1 MSTQIVSSVEEFLA
15 AVEAAEQR
23 LAAGEAK
30 ARRAKTLLLQ
40 AEKARDE
47 AAAHKAEAER
57 RLATVEEALKKA
69 HALKALL
76 GDAVISQGEALL
88 QEARQEAQVEV
99 ERLVAE
105 AEAAQAEVAR
115 LTATPEVQAYLGYR
129 EAQEQSQQEAQAQIR
144 GDLEARLW
152 ALRPGAAVGQGED
165 GLKRLAA
172 EAEKAGFSELA
183 AQAQDAAEAAR
194 QVTRARVQAEAALR
208 KRQLTRWAERRVG
221 EARPGDFVFVL
232 EEAGNGPGA
241 AVHLRPVSASSGRL
255 RFQAVAA
262 LGVENP
268 PDEYGDVPSRG
279 RAWRWRNPPAGEI
292 EGLSEAQAEVVA
304 GIVKGKLRSGWSINR
319 ANARLA
325 ARPAVQR
332 MVEDSAAASE
342 TRRAAAQETVAPAVI
357 PLETETAA
365 LLTTPSVGDLE
376 GLSPQAVAR
385 LRQVGLC
392 TRRAVE
398 DTLAAGDD
406 VFLALPGI
414 GSATLAAVRAWLD
427 APTQTET
434 TDGKAEE
441 QAQTAPYADE
451 EPSDVEQGGTVAI
464 IAAPA
469 EPIPAIT
476 DLITLAVVSDASL
489 AASAVCEDA
498 QPAYQPQ
505 PQLPES
511 TITVEGDGVDGQRL
525 AQWQGVA
532 RVGLM
537 PVARRLGLEEVQV
550 LVHEDEGQS
559 TLVAYWP
566 GGEATLSCPV
576 DGRAGQM
583 RAVRELVQRIRAA
596 V

>member
-23 LAAGEAK
+23 LAVGEAK

-47 AAAHKAEAER
+47 AATRKVEAER

-76 GDAVISQGEALL
+76 GDAVVSQGETLME
-88 QEARQEAQVEV
+88 EARQEAQAEV

-105 AEAAQAEVAR
+105 AEAAQVEIAR

-129 EAQEQSQQEAQAQIR
+129 EAQERSGQEAQEQLH
-144 GDLEARLW
+144 GDLEARLH
-152 ALRPGAAVGQGED
+152 ALRPGATVGQGED
-165 GLKRLAA
+165 GLRRLAA
-172 EAEKAGFSELA
+172 EAEKAGFPELA
-183 AQAQDAAEAAR
+183 AQAQDAAEAAC
-194 QVTRARVQAEAALR
+194 QVTRARVQAETALR

-232 EEAGNGPGA
+232 EEAGSGPGA
-241 AVHLRPVSASSGRL
+241 AVHLRPVPASSGRL
-255 RFQAVAA
+255 RFQVVAA
-262 LGVENP
+262 LGAENSS
-268 PDEYGDVPSRG
+268 DEYSDVPSRG
-279 RAWRWRNPPAGEI
+279 RAWRWRNPPAGEV
-292 EGLSEAQAEVVA
+292 EGLNEAQAEVVT

-325 ARPAVQR
+325 VRPAVQR
-332 MVEDSAAASE
+332 MAEDRAAARE
-342 TRRAAAQETVAPAVI
+342 TRRAAAQETVVPAVI

-365 LLTTPSVGDLE
+365 PLTTPSVGDLE
-376 GLSPQAVAR
+376 GLSPQAAAR

-406 VFLALPGI
+406 IFLALPGI
-414 GSATLAAVRAWLD
+414 GAATLAAVKAWLD
-427 APTQTET
+427 TPTQTET
-434 TDGKAEE
+434 TDGRAEE
-441 QAQTAPYADE
+441 QAQTVPYADE
-451 EPSDVEQGGTVAI
+451 EPSSVEQGETAL
-464 IAAPA
+464 
-469 EPIPAIT
+469 T
-476 DLITLAVVSDASL
+476 DLVTLAVISDAPL
-489 AASAVCEDA
+489 AAGAVCEDA
-498 QPAYQPQ
+498 RLAYQHQ
-505 PQLPES
+505 PQAPDP
-511 TITVEGDGVDGQRL
+511 TITVEGDDVDGLRL

-532 RVGLM
+532 RVGLT
-537 PVARRLGLEEVQV
+537 PVAKRLGLEEVQV
-550 LVHEDEGQS
+550 LVHENEGQS

-566 GGEATLSCPV
+566 GGETTLSCPV

-583 RAVRELVQRIRAA
+583 RAIRELIQQIQAA
-596 V
+596 A

>member
-1 MSTQIVSSVEEFLA
+1 MSTQTVSSVEEFLA

-23 LAAGEAK
+23 LAAGEAQ

-47 AAAHKAEAER
+47 AAVHKAEAER

-76 GDAVISQGEALL
+76 GDAVISQGETLL
-88 QEARQEAQVEV
+88 EEARQEAQVEV

-105 AEAAQAEVAR
+105 AEAAQIEIAR
-115 LTATPEVQAYLGYR
+115 LTATPEVQAYLSYR
-129 EAQEQSQQEAQAQIR
+129 EAQERSQQEAQAQLR
-144 GDLEARLW
+144 GGLEARLRT
-152 ALRPGAAVGQGED
+152 LRPGATVGQGAD
-165 GLKRLAA
+165 SLRRLAV
-172 EAEKAGFSELA
+172 EAEKAGFPELA

-194 QVTRARVQAEAALR
+194 QVTRARAQAEAALR
-208 KRQLTRWAERRVG
+208 RRQLTRWAERRVG

-241 AVHLRPVSASSGRL
+241 AVHLRPVPANSGRL
-255 RFQAVAA
+255 RFQVIAA

-268 PDEYGDVPSRG
+268 PGEYSDVPSRG
-279 RAWRWRNPPAGEI
+279 RAWRWRNPPAGGI
-292 EGLSEAQAEVVA
+292 EGLSEGQAEVVTR
-304 GIVKGKLRSGWSINR
+304 IVKGKQLRSGWSINR

-325 ARPAVQR
+325 ARPAQR
-332 MVEDSAAASE
+332 MAEKHAAACE
-342 TRRAAAQETVAPAVI
+342 TRSAAAQETVAPA
-357 PLETETAA
+357 A
-365 LLTTPSVGDLE
+365 TPSTVENSAPLAAPSAGDLE
-376 GLSPQAVAR
+376 GLSPQVAAR

-392 TRRAVE
+392 TRQAVE

-414 GSATLAAVRAWLD
+414 GPATLAAVRAWLD

-434 TDGKAEE
+434 SDGRAEE
-441 QAQTAPYADE
+441 QAQTVSYADE
-451 EPSDVEQGGTVAI
+451 EPSSVEQSEAALAI
-464 IAAPA
+464 ATPA
-469 EPIPAIT
+469 EPIPAVA
-476 DLITLAVVSDASL
+476 DLVTLAVISDAPL

-498 QPAYQPQ
+498 QPAYRHQPQ
-505 PQLPES
+505 APEP
-511 TITVEGDGVDGQRL
+511 TITVEGDDVGGQRL

-532 RVGLM
+532 RVGLT
-537 PVARRLGLEEVQV
+537 PVAQRLGLEEVQV

-566 GGEATLSCPV
+566 GGETTLSCPV

-596 V
+596 A